1 MSLIYRLIKPF
12 IGLIVVGLMAWY
24 FSDLLLYIIIAAI
37 LSIVSRP
44 MLRYLRSIQIGRL
57 KINQSL
63 AAALTL
69 MAVILIAISFLMF
82 IVPLVNRQA
91 MMISSIDTVAVS
103 NYFSA
108 FLRDI
113 EGMLSTYNILPAG
126 QTLNSYIEEQ
136 LIHLIGMINFSSIF
150 GGLISTTGTIF
161 MGTFTVLFLT
171 FFFLSDQTLL
181 RNSVLAII
189 PEKSQDGLGQVLSE
203 SRILLTRY
211 LLGVLFELISM
222 MTIISVTLSILGI
235 PNALLIGFL
244 GGLMNVIPYLG
255 PLIGASI
262 GIILGIV
269 SVLSTG
275 AFDLLWS
282 HALLILLTFIG
293 ANLID
298 NILLQPLIYSKS
310 VKAHPIEILLVIIM
324 AGKLAGIG
332 GMVLA
337 IPVYTLLRLLMRQ
350 FLSSSK
356 IVAALT
362 RSMDET
368 HKEHLKK
375 HNANNFQE
383 NTKPNT

>member
-24 FSDLLLYIIIAAI
+24 FSDLLLYIIIAAV

-189 PEKSQDGLGQVLSE
+189 PEKNQDGLGQVLSE

-337 IPVYTLLRLLMRQ
+337 IPVYTVLRLLMRQ